1 MTGRR
6 KVLKSILMGTGALIS
21 TASVAG
27 EICGLTPAQTEGP
40 FYPIIDQDDK
50 DWDLTKVQGRS
61 RSATGEVVFVR
72 GVVQD
77 ENCKPIE
84 GAMVEIWQACH
95 TGKYNHKEDPNPA
108 KLDPNFGYWGRS
120 ITDKNGNYLFKTII
134 PGAYPATNT
143 WTRPPHLH
151 YKVHLRGFEEL
162 TTQMYFKGHPL
173 NKADR
178 ILNNLSRGERDLVM
192 VDFKMVEGK
201 KTGVFNLSLKSF

>member
-1 MTGRR
+1 MTDRR
-6 KVLKSILMGTGALIS
+6 KVLKSLLMGSGALLA
-21 TASVAG
+21 TASAAG

-40 FYPIIDQDDK
+40 FYPIVDQADK
-50 DWDLTKVQGRS
+50 DWDLTQVQGRS
-61 RSATGEVVFVR
+61 MSAKGEVVFVR

-84 GAMVEIWQACH
+84 GALVEIWQACH
-95 TGKYNHKEDPNPA
+95 TGKYNHKEDPNTA

-120 ITDKNGNYLFKTII
+120 ISDKNGNYLFKTII
-134 PGAYPATNT
+134 PGAYQATET
-143 WTRPPHLH
+143 WIRPPHLH

-178 ILNNLSRGERDLVM
+178 ILNNLSRGERELVM
-192 VDFKMVEGK
+192 VDFKMVDGK
-201 KTGVFNLSLKSF
+201 KTGEFNISLKSF